1 MAELVIAFLGDVV
14 GSVGRRAVAQ
24 AVPILREQY
33 GVSVVI
39 ANGENS
45 RQGSGITPEHVRELK
60 AAGVHAVTLGDHC
73 YKDRA
78 IIPVLEDPN
87 TPISRP
93 ANLSANAPGKRMIR
107 LETAAGVPLYVM
119 TVLGRLF
126 MPMPSDS
133 PFDAVDR
140 EIGAISEPSAMVLVE
155 IHAEATSEKQAMA
168 WHCLGRWGGSGPTG
182 AGGSGSGPRVIGVL
196 GTHTHVQTADARIVD
211 HQLAALTDVG
221 MCGPHR
227 GVIGRTVEATLRAMV
242 MQMPAPLDV
251 ASDDPRVCGAVL
263 RIDPSARR
271 ALGIE
276 AINIGVRG

>member
-1 MAELVIAFLGDVV
+1 MPELVVAFLGDIV

-24 AVPILREQY
+24 AVPVLRDQH
-33 GVSVVI
+33 GVSLVI

-78 IIPVLEDPN
+78 IIPVLEDRT
-87 TPISRP
+87 TPICRP
-93 ANLSANAPGKRMIR
+93 ANLSANAPGKRIIR

-140 EIGAISEPSAMVLVE
+140 EIGAIPEPSALVLVE

-168 WHCLGRWGGSGPTG
+168 WHCLGRWGGGG
-182 AGGSGSGPRVIGVL
+182 AAAAGGGGGSPRVVGVM

-211 HQLAALTDVG
+211 HQLAAMTDVG

-251 ASDDPRVCGAVL
+251 ASEDPRVCGAVL
-263 RIDPSARR
+263 RIDPTARR
-271 ALGIE
+271 AVGIE

>member
-1 MAELVIAFLGDVV
+1 MAELVVAFLGDVV

-24 AVPILREQY
+24 AVPILREQH
-33 GVSVVI
+33 GVSLFI

-87 TPISRP
+87 TPICRP
-93 ANLSANAPGKRMIR
+93 ANLSANAPGKRRIR
-107 LETAAGVPLYVM
+107 LETPAGTPFYVL

-140 EIGAISEPSAMVLVE
+140 EVGAISEPSAMVLVE
-155 IHAEATSEKQAMA
+155 SHAEATSEKQALA
-168 WHCLGRWGGSGPTG
+168 WHCLGRWGGNESPQ
-182 AGGSGSGPRVIGVL
+182 APRVIGVV

-211 HQLAALTDVG
+211 HQLAAMTDVG

-227 GVIGRTVEATLRAMV
+227 GVIGRSVEATLRAMV

-251 ASDDPRVCGAVL
+251 ASDDPRVCGAIL
-263 RIDPSARR
+263 RIDPIARR
-271 ALGIE
+271 PIGIE
-276 AINIGVRG
+276 SVNIGVRG